1 MAEAKQVFSLA
12 AEEATSAAD
21 RSRAL
26 IGLAEVK
33 RVIDDLDGAFHD
45 LQRAEE
51 AAVEHGLIA
60 ERARL
65 HFLRGNLYF
74 PKGDF
79 VSCHREHEKGLHFAR
94 EAGRPDLEAA
104 SLGGLGD
111 AEYVCGRMAR
121 ARRRLEECVVL
132 AARQGLGRIEV
143 ANKAQIA
150 HAMLFDD
157 SQAKAYDAARAAA
170 QGAEQ
175 VGHSR
180 AEINAR
186 AAIVKALLSLGRY
199 AECLEEI
206 TLFEEC
212 IEKLGAV
219 RFRQVAYMHRGPSL
233 HALGRTKEAVAVL
246 EEGIAFARSTGFAF
260 HGPSIVSALAVL
272 VDDMARRRALID
284 DALAAC
290 LAGCVGHNQFK
301 VYADGIDVAYSLR
314 DVALLKQFITLTA
327 EFPEGEQLVWSN
339 FHAMRG
345 RALLGRLLHGDVPE
359 VREANDK
366 VVNLGRELSMGHWI
380 PR

>member
-1 MAEAKQVFSLA
+1 M
-12 AEEATSAAD
+12 
-21 RSRAL
+21 
-26 IGLAEVK
+26 
-33 RVIDDLDGAFHD
+33 
-45 LQRAEE
+45 
-51 AAVEHGLIA
+51 
-60 ERARL
+60 
-65 HFLRGNLYF
+65 
-74 PKGDF
+74 
-79 VSCHREHEKGLHFAR
+79 SCHREHEKGLHFAR

-121 ARRRLEECVVL
+121 ARRRLGECVEL

-150 HAMLFDD
+150 HAMLFDG
-157 SQAKAYDAARAAA
+157 SQAEAYDAARAAV
-170 QGAEQ
+170 QGAER

-186 AAIVKALLSLGRY
+186 AAVVKALLSLGRY
-199 AECLEEI
+199 EECLEEI
-206 TLFEEC
+206 TLFEGC

-272 VDDMARRRALID
+272 VDDRARRRALID
-284 DALAAC
+284 DALTAC
-290 LAGCVGHNQFK
+290 LTGCVGHNQFR
-301 VYADGIDVAYSLR
+301 VYADGIDVAYGLR

-327 EFPEGEQLVWSN
+327 EFPEGEQLAWSN

-359 VREANDK
+359 VREANDI
-366 VVNLGRELSMGHWI
+366 VDETGQRALYATLASGITSRTFEHQCLTAQYAGLTASRPLVGYAPLARRLDDRILPEFAALHMSPAGRFCCRSR
-380 PR
+380 PRVCIRPG